1 MAGDGSGTGPSEPP
15 KEASSSVIIR
25 AIPLSFR
32 DEKEKEAFWQAY
44 AAYVDQVTP
53 KPSTAGTP
61 ATTQPKTAFD
71 YESLIK
77 DKFPVALKE
86 GFKSF
91 LSVPYGAETRT
102 RQRALIALR
111 FSVKEISYG
120 PIGIETTIENHDWMS
135 AHTAAL
141 TASNGTIICNI
152 GGGNVAKNYYKVS
165 SYAHDKSTVG
175 KFKKALLHRS
185 DEEERAEKSE

>member
-120 PIGIETTIENHDWMS
+120 PIGIETTIENLDKIIDASLTLDAAIAILSTS
-135 AHTAAL
+135 APGALNAAL
-141 TASNGTIICNI
+141 G
-152 GGGNVAKNYYKVS
+152 S
-165 SYAHDKSTVG
+165 SY
-175 KFKKALLHRS
+175 
-185 DEEERAEKSE
+185 